1 MRRAV
6 VQELVAVKRTGGQEL
21 AAVTVFAV
29 EERAVPRRF
38 AESFVV
44 SPVSALPAV
53 RLNLGVSVLV
63 DVDPLMASVPT

>member
-1 MRRAV
+1 VKRAV
-6 VQELVAVKRTGGQEL
+6 VQELAAVAVL
-21 AAVTVFAV
+21 AVALVAVTVLAV

-38 AESFVV
+38 AQSFVV

-53 RLNLGVSVLV
+53 RWNLGVSVLV